1 LRILDELALSGER
14 VHRIGGADLCRL
26 LGLSSGVLADLKRRG
41 IAVHLGHDSY
51 DLERTVRAYVEHLRG
66 VASGRGGEEHVAS
79 LTAERA
85 RLAREQADGQAL
97 KNAVLRG
104 ELIRAEDAERAWSD
118 FLRQLRGRLLAVP
131 SRLRAAGDLSATEA
145 EVVDRALRV
154 ALAELGQAEEYD
166 AAQARGEVAG
176 LGTNQ
181 HRDEGVV
188 VSNTLGLR
196 RDEIYEA
203 LDG

>member
-1 LRILDELALSGER
+1 LRILDEMALNGER

-26 LGLSSGVLADLKRRG
+26 LGLSSGVLSDLKRRG
-41 IAVHLGHDSY
+41 IAVHLGHDAY

-104 ELIRAEDAERAWSD
+104 ELIRADEADRAWAD
-118 FLRQLRGRLLAVP
+118 FLRQVRGRVLAVP
-131 SRLRAAGDLSATEA
+131 SRLRAAGDLSGAEA
-145 EVVDRALRV
+145 EAVDRALRV
-154 ALAELGQAEEYD
+154 ALAELGQAET
-166 AAQARGEVAG
+166 GEVAHG
-176 LGTNQ
+176 
-181 HRDEGVV
+181 
-188 VSNTLGLR
+188 
-196 RDEIYEA
+196 
-203 LDG
+203 